1 MRPRLLHF
9 VVGVVVVTAPL
20 LPSTA
25 GAESDASRARSWDRM
40 IEPSAAA
47 RHRALADR
55 RLERS
60 RRTDPSAA
68 TGRAQSG
75 VRDVRPVSRDTLQGP
90 RPAENDTQV
99 EPSIAADPNPPSPH
113 DGPLYAVWDQ
123 EHHSFQ
129 GEFTGAPVLLRY
141 SDDQG
146 LHWSDQ
152 IHLTGPKTY
161 GLGALPEVQPNGDLT
176 VLYQTY
182 VPDFSEPSS

>member
-90 RPAENDTQV
+90 RPSERDTQV
-99 EPSIAADPNPPSPH
+99 EPSIA
-113 DGPLYAVWDQ
+113 
-123 EHHSFQ
+123 
-129 GEFTGAPVLLRY
+129 GAPNDPSVVVGVVQ
-141 SDDQG
+141 QG
-146 LHWSDQ
+146 RFEDGGSVYPGYVVSHDCVSTWSRGD
-152 IHLTGPKTY
+152 
-161 GLGALPEVQPNGDLT
+161 LPDLT
-176 VLYQTY
+176 VHA
-182 VPDFSEPSS
+182 VG